1 MFYITALS
9 YNLNVLNIL
18 GTGYQLNLLK
28 ENGCN
33 VARITNIIQEI
44 VPHSEIKTEMGTVLC
59 YMLPAEQTKKF
70 PDLFEILERDKQSL
84 GISSIGVSITT
95 LEEVFLR

>member
-1 MFYITALS
+1 M
-9 YNLNVLNIL
+9 LNVL

-44 VPHSEIKTEMGTVLC
+44 VPHSKMKTEMGTVLC
-59 YMLPAEQTKKF
+59 YMLPSEQTKLF
-70 PDLFEILERDKQSL
+70 PDLFEILERDKQRL

-95 LEEVFLR
+95 LEEVFLK